1 MKTPLLLC
9 AAVLGSFF
17 VAAPTAEARPKHKHK
32 HYEKHHR
39 HHDRHDH
46 YRERH
51 RTRKLYI
58 IERGR
63 PVERV
68 VYINPG
74 GGYYRVINGRRV
86 VVRERYYT
94 SYPSR
99 YYYPDGRRRVGIR
112 FSF

>member
-1 MKTPLLLC
+1 MKATLLLC

-17 VAAPTAEARPKHKHK
+17 VATPTVEARPKRK

-46 YRERH
+46 YRDRH
-51 RTRKLYI
+51 RTRKLYF

-74 GGYYRVINGRRV
+74 GGYYRVVKGRRV